1 MIADRTG
8 SFPGSDRVDVAPLVY
23 SAIVSNP
30 AAPSMQDPPSSTIV
44 APSFQ
49 RLSFVFPAWNEAE
62 MLHHTVRAAT
72 EAGRHLVDAGEVG
85 DYEIVLVDD
94 GSSDATP
101 QLVDELAMS
110 DQHVVAVHHEHNRG
124 LGAAIR
130 SGFDGSTGD
139 IVCYTDTDLPFDL
152 LLLGK
157 AFRLLRIYDADIVS
171 MYRFDRTAEGPKRYW
186 FSHLY
191 NWLVRYTLDVKL
203 RDVNFAGKLIR
214 RDVLDRVDLRSEGSF
229 LDVELIAQAQRLG
242 FGIIQ
247 FGVDYF
253 PRTRGEST
261 LAAPGVIVKI
271 LSELAR
277 ERRRLREIRPLE
289 AAERRDPP
297 PETDGASG

>member
-1 MIADRTG
+1 
-8 SFPGSDRVDVAPLVY
+8 
-23 SAIVSNP
+23 VS
-30 AAPSMQDPPSSTIV
+30 PP
-44 APSFQ
+44 FR
-49 RLSFVFPAWNEAE
+49 RLSFVFPAWNESE
-62 MLHHTVRAAT
+62 MLGHTVAAAT
-72 EAGRHLVDAGEVG
+72 EAGTHLVDAGEID
-85 DYEIVLVDD
+85 DYEIVIVDD
-94 GSSDATP
+94 GSTDRTP
-101 QLVDELAMS
+101 AMIDELAGPE
-110 DQHVVAVHHEHNRG
+110 HRVVAVHHDRNRG

-130 SGFDGSTGD
+130 SGFAAASGD

-191 NWLVRYTLDVKL
+191 NWLVRYALDVKL

-253 PRTRGEST
+253 PRTRGDST
-261 LAAPGVIVKI
+261 LAAPAVIVKI
-271 LSELAR
+271 LSELRR
-277 ERRRLREIRPLE
+277 ERRRLRGIEPLDPTD
-289 AAERRDPP
+289 RRSPARD
-297 PETDGASG
+297 DDR

>member
-1 MIADRTG
+1 M
-8 SFPGSDRVDVAPLVY
+8 SV
-23 SAIVSNP
+23 
-30 AAPSMQDPPSSTIV
+30 
-44 APSFQ
+44 SFQ
-49 RLSFVFPAWNEAE
+49 RLSFVFPAWNEEE
-62 MLHHTVRAAT
+62 MLSHTVIAAT
-72 EAGRHLVDAGEVG
+72 EAGTHLVDGGEID

-94 GSSDATP
+94 GSTDRTA
-101 QLVDELAMS
+101 VIIGELAAA
-110 DQHVVAVHHEHNRG
+110 DDHVVGVHHEKNRG

-130 SGFDGSTGD
+130 SGFSAATGD

-152 LLLGK
+152 LLLSK

-214 RDVLDRVDLRSEGSF
+214 RDVLEHVDLRSEGSF
-229 LDVELIAQAQRLG
+229 LDVELISQAQRLG
-242 FGIIQ
+242 YGIIQ

-253 PRTRGEST
+253 PRTRGDST

-271 LSELAR
+271 LTELR
-277 ERRRLREIRPLE
+277 NERQRLRDIEPLSP
-289 AAERRDPP
+289 AERRTSTRDA
-297 PETDGASG
+297 DR

>member
-1 MIADRTG
+1 M
-8 SFPGSDRVDVAPLVY
+8 
-23 SAIVSNP
+23 SAG
-30 AAPSMQDPPSSTIV
+30 
-44 APSFQ
+44 FQ
-49 RLSFVFPAWNEAE
+49 CLSFVFPAWNEEA
-62 MLHHTVRAAT
+62 MLAQTVLAAT
-72 EAGRHLVDAGEVG
+72 EAGEHLVGAGELD
-85 DYEIVLVDD
+85 DYEIVIVDD
-94 GSSDATP
+94 GSTDRTA
-101 QLVDELAMS
+101 QIIDELAER
-110 DQHVVAVHHEHNRG
+110 DGHVVGVHHDHNRG

-130 SGFDGSTGD
+130 SGFGASKGD

-242 FGIIQ
+242 FAIIQ

-253 PRTRGEST
+253 PRTRGDST

-271 LSELAR
+271 ISELRR
-277 ERRRLREIRPLE
+277 ERRRLRGVRPLGPG
-289 AAERRDPP
+289 ERRRPGTGD
-297 PETDGASG
+297 AR

>member
-1 MIADRTG
+1 M
-8 SFPGSDRVDVAPLVY
+8 
-23 SAIVSNP
+23 
-30 AAPSMQDPPSSTIV
+30 
-44 APSFQ
+44 
-49 RLSFVFPAWNEAE
+49 LSQ
-62 MLHHTVRAAT
+62 TVLAAT
-72 EAGRHLVDAGEVG
+72 EAGASLVDAGELD

-94 GSSDATP
+94 GSTDRTA
-101 QLVDELAMS
+101 QLIDELAEA
-110 DQHVVAVHHEHNRG
+110 DIHVVGVRHEHNRG

-130 SGFDGSTGD
+130 SGFEASSGD
-139 IVCYTDTDLPFDL
+139 IICYTDTDLPFDL

-214 RDVLDRVDLRSEGSF
+214 RDVLARVDLRSEGSF

-242 FGIIQ
+242 FSIIQ

-253 PRTRGEST
+253 PRTRGDST

-271 LSELAR
+271 LTELRR
-277 ERRRLREIRPLE
+277 ERKRLRGIQPLSPG
-289 AAERRDPP
+289 ERNSPQTGEHR
-297 PETDGASG
+297 

>member
-1 MIADRTG
+1 
-8 SFPGSDRVDVAPLVY
+8 
-23 SAIVSNP
+23 
-30 AAPSMQDPPSSTIV
+30 
-44 APSFQ
+44 
-49 RLSFVFPAWNEAE
+49 
-62 MLHHTVRAAT
+62 MLRQTVLAAT
-72 EAGRHLVDAGEVG
+72 EAGTHLVDAGELD
-85 DYEIVLVDD
+85 DYEIVLVND
-94 GSSDATP
+94 GSTDDTPKLIDA
-101 QLVDELAMS
+101 LA
-110 DQHVVAVHHEHNRG
+110 DDDVHVVAVHHERNRG

-130 SGFDGSTGD
+130 SGFAASSGD
-139 IVCYTDTDLPFDL
+139 IICYTDTDLPFDL

-242 FGIIQ
+242 FSIIQ

-253 PRTRGEST
+253 PRTRGDST

-271 LSELAR
+271 LSELRR
-277 ERRRLREIRPLE
+277 ERARLRRIRPLDPS
-289 AAERRDPP
+289 ERRSSPP
-297 PETDGASG
+297 DDRR

>member
-1 MIADRTG
+1 
-8 SFPGSDRVDVAPLVY
+8 
-23 SAIVSNP
+23 
-30 AAPSMQDPPSSTIV
+30 
-44 APSFQ
+44 
-49 RLSFVFPAWNEAE
+49 
-62 MLHHTVRAAT
+62 MLAQTMVAAT
-72 EAGRHLVDAGEVG
+72 EAGVHLVEAGEIG

-94 GSSDATP
+94 GSTDRTGSII
-101 QLVDELAMS
+101 DELAAG
-110 DQHVVAVHHEHNRG
+110 DERVVAVRHGHNRG

-130 SGFDGSTGD
+130 SGFDAASGD

-152 LLLGK
+152 LLLAK

-191 NWLVRYTLDVKL
+191 NWLVRYALDVKL

-253 PRTRGEST
+253 PRTRGDST

-271 LSELAR
+271 LSELRR
-277 ERRRLREIRPLE
+277 ERRRLRGVEPLSP
-289 AAERRDPP
+289 AERR
-297 PETDGASG
+297 SGTRDESG